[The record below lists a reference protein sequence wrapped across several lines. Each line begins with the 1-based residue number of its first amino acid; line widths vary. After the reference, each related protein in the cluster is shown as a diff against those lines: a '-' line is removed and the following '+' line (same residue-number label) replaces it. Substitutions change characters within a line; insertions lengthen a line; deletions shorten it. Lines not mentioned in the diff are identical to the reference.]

1 MAGIYGTMSI
11 SHRPR
16 GGALPV
22 YQGSSGV
29 YAPGADMSGRLS
41 DSAGRLFGAA
51 GEEEANAWGKA
62 ARAADNAVQT
72 GLAAYEDY
80 SKSKATQLL
89 DEYRRRMREAMYG
102 ENGILTRKGEAA
114 FTADDDVA
122 ARSREVREQV
132 LGEYGDSLVGNFF
145 AMRAREVDADNL
157 LAAQKYKGDEFRTW
171 QNRNDLAAAEEAADR
186 ARAWYN
192 SPEQFGKA
200 AAEALWHTRER
211 LARDGYGGE
220 ALERELKEVSSG
232 IFKGG
237 IEQALAANDL
247 AGARRLLAEGSGES
261 GRMTSADIAVSGA
274 SIKAHAKRLEEQA
287 KANARRAQETR
298 LTALSASVWES
309 TKGLPAKEREEAAIE
324 SIAAMTADPKERRA
338 LYAAFNQDLQ
348 FQKIREDAEASRMAR
363 ELVEMGRRE
372 KMPPTQFKAM
382 LAARVSNEEAR
393 KRADA
398 LYMGE
403 LQETPQNRENMKNIF
418 VAIDQRQVRNGDE
431 LEALIIN
438 GRLTEKQARE
448 ARDYMDSGGKMG
460 KLSFENLNKR
470 WKNLGGPLENDRM
483 PLDVYEALKVELADG
498 KQPNEQELNRALSLL
513 AMPGATPGR
522 DSWFTISGTR
532 NEPYYQALQAG
543 RGGEWL
549 PDITPEE
556 YRQYSAEMQ
565 QLGLSFVSY
574 PMAREYK
581 KVRAMGIA
589 PSPDSS
595 LRDLWARLEKG
606 EQP

>member
-11 SHRPR
+11 SRRPR

-51 GEEEANAWGKA
+51 GEEEAGAWGKA
-62 ARAADNAVQT
+62 ARAANNAVRT

-89 DEYRRRMREAMYG
+89 AEYRRRMREAMYG

-122 ARSREVREQV
+122 ARSRELREQV

-261 GRMTSADIAVSGA
+261 GRMTSADIAVSRA
-274 SIKAHAKRLEEQA
+274 SIRAHAKRLEERA
-287 KANARRAQETR
+287 KANARRARETR

-309 TKGLPAKEREEAAIE
+309 TKGLPWKEREEAAIE
-324 SIAAMTADPKERRA
+324 SIAAMTDDPKERRA

-348 FQKIREDAEASRMAR
+348 FQKIREDAARGRTAR
-363 ELVEMGRRE
+363 ELAADARARNVLPGAFVAELDRRE
-372 KMPPTQFKAM
+372 DVPREVRERAVRLYRGDIKENQENRSA
-382 LAARVSNEEAR
+382 LVRLREDIDDARVRNTEEIDAYAFNHGMTDAQIENAYAYLEGGG
-393 KRADA
+393 KMKGLTQSKLAKMWQDATGGRAPDD
-398 LYMGE
+398 LYDWVKGQ
-403 LQETPQNRENMKNIF
+403 LP
-418 VAIDQRQVRNGDE
+418 DGRQPTDKE
-431 LEALIIN
+431 LEALLGAFYMQGISPGVMWPFN
-438 GRLTEKQARE
+438 GETWLE
-448 ARDYMDSGGKMG
+448 A
-460 KLSFENLNKR
+460 KR
-470 WKNLGGPLENDRM
+470 N
-483 PLDVYEALKVELADG
+483 
-498 KQPNEQELNRALSLL
+498 Q
-513 AMPGATPGR
+513 
-522 DSWFTISGTR
+522 
-532 NEPYYQALQAG
+532 
-543 RGGEWL
+543 RGNEWL
-549 PDITPEE
+549 PELSGDE
-556 YRQYSAEMQ
+556 YRE
-565 QLGLSFVSY
+565 LTGLLQ
-574 PMAREYK
+574 ARGLPHSRADAQRYK
-581 KVRAMGIA
+581 KYAIMGLKDEPETEA
-589 PSPDSS
+589 EKA
-595 LRDLWARLEKG
+595 LEAARMASERFLNRR
-606 EQP
+606 